1 MNLHQTKELLA
12 RHHLAPHKRLG
23 QNFLVH
29 SHTAQ
34 RIVDL
39 AGLNPEDTVVEVGVG
54 LGALTRP
61 LSGVAARVIGVEADS
76 GIIRLHE
83 ELQDLPENVRLVHAD
98 ILKLNL
104 AELCQDGARL
114 KIVANLPYSIS
125 SPFLFHLIEHREHL
139 HSAVIMLQ
147 KELGLR
153 LSAQPGSKVYGA
165 PTVLLAACADVEAL
179 LEVGPTEFHPQPQVD
194 SLVLRLSFYPEPAR
208 LKPLGDF
215 NATLVFTLFKKYPF
229 GTVFLTFGVGDCPAV
244 VLCNGSTEAHLLNR
258 IDAGDF
264 GGGTRFV
271 TMPSVLKETDFS
283 NRFSCNIFPDFDK
296 LVLMTDGIY
305 DAKFPSEAALTK
317 PASWKDFWADLAGE
331 NEDGHKVD
339 FLKENTSA
347 GEQLLEWLQFWST
360 GNHDDRTLAIV
371 F

>member
-215 NATLVFTLFKKYPF
+215 NRSLFNRIVRAAFAQRRK
-229 GTVFLTFGVGDCPAV
+229 T
-244 VLCNGSTEAHLLNR
+244 LLNALR
-258 IDAGDF
+258 PLEADKKRLATQLKNAGIAPAA
-264 GGGTRFV
+264 RA
-271 TMPSVLKETDFS
+271 ET
-283 NRFSCNIFPDFDK
+283 
-296 LVLMTDGIY
+296 L
-305 DAKFPSEAALTK
+305 
-317 PASWKDFWADLAGE
+317 
-331 NEDGHKVD
+331 
-339 FLKENTSA
+339 
-347 GEQLLEWLQFWST
+347 
-360 GNHDDRTLAIV
+360 TLADFIRLSQV
-371 F
+371 MAADTVVGQ

>member
-215 NATLVFTLFKKYPF
+215 NRSLFNRIVRAAFAQRRK
-229 GTVFLTFGVGDCPAV
+229 T
-244 VLCNGSTEAHLLNR
+244 LLNALR
-258 IDAGDF
+258 PLEADKKRLATQLKNAGIAP
-264 GGGTRFV
+264 TARA
-271 TMPSVLKETDFS
+271 ET
-283 NRFSCNIFPDFDK
+283 
-296 LVLMTDGIY
+296 L
-305 DAKFPSEAALTK
+305 
-317 PASWKDFWADLAGE
+317 
-331 NEDGHKVD
+331 
-339 FLKENTSA
+339 
-347 GEQLLEWLQFWST
+347 
-360 GNHDDRTLAIV
+360 TLADFIRLSQV
-371 F
+371 MAADTVVGQ

>member
-125 SPFLFHLIEHREHL
+125 RPFLFHLIEHREHL

-215 NATLVFTLFKKYPF
+215 NRSLFNRIVRAAFAQRRK
-229 GTVFLTFGVGDCPAV
+229 A
-244 VLCNGSTEAHLLNR
+244 LLNALR
-258 IDAGDF
+258 PLEADKKRLATQLKNAGIAPAA
-264 GGGTRFV
+264 RA
-271 TMPSVLKETDFS
+271 ET
-283 NRFSCNIFPDFDK
+283 
-296 LVLMTDGIY
+296 L
-305 DAKFPSEAALTK
+305 
-317 PASWKDFWADLAGE
+317 
-331 NEDGHKVD
+331 
-339 FLKENTSA
+339 
-347 GEQLLEWLQFWST
+347 
-360 GNHDDRTLAIV
+360 TLADFIRLSQV
-371 F
+371 MAADTVVGQ

>member
-153 LSAQPGSKVYGA
+153 MSAQPGSKVYGA

-215 NATLVFTLFKKYPF
+215 NRSLFNRIVRAAFAQRRK
-229 GTVFLTFGVGDCPAV
+229 A
-244 VLCNGSTEAHLLNR
+244 LLNALR
-258 IDAGDF
+258 PLEADKKRLATQLKNAGIAPAA
-264 GGGTRFV
+264 RA
-271 TMPSVLKETDFS
+271 ET
-283 NRFSCNIFPDFDK
+283 
-296 LVLMTDGIY
+296 L
-305 DAKFPSEAALTK
+305 
-317 PASWKDFWADLAGE
+317 
-331 NEDGHKVD
+331 
-339 FLKENTSA
+339 
-347 GEQLLEWLQFWST
+347 
-360 GNHDDRTLAIV
+360 TLADFIRLSQV
-371 F
+371 MAADTVVGQ

>member
-215 NATLVFTLFKKYPF
+215 NRSLFNRIVRAAFAQRRK
-229 GTVFLTFGVGDCPAV
+229 A
-244 VLCNGSTEAHLLNR
+244 LLNALR
-258 IDAGDF
+258 PLEADKKRLATQLKNAGIAPAA
-264 GGGTRFV
+264 RA
-271 TMPSVLKETDFS
+271 ET
-283 NRFSCNIFPDFDK
+283 
-296 LVLMTDGIY
+296 L
-305 DAKFPSEAALTK
+305 
-317 PASWKDFWADLAGE
+317 
-331 NEDGHKVD
+331 
-339 FLKENTSA
+339 
-347 GEQLLEWLQFWST
+347 
-360 GNHDDRTLAIV
+360 TLADSIRLSQV
-371 F
+371 MAADTVVGQ

>member
-165 PTVLLAACADVEAL
+165 PTVLLAACADVEAR

-215 NATLVFTLFKKYPF
+215 NRSLFNRIVRAAFAQRRK
-229 GTVFLTFGVGDCPAV
+229 A
-244 VLCNGSTEAHLLNR
+244 LLNALR
-258 IDAGDF
+258 PLEADKKRLATQLKNAGIAPAA
-264 GGGTRFV
+264 RA
-271 TMPSVLKETDFS
+271 ET
-283 NRFSCNIFPDFDK
+283 
-296 LVLMTDGIY
+296 L
-305 DAKFPSEAALTK
+305 
-317 PASWKDFWADLAGE
+317 
-331 NEDGHKVD
+331 
-339 FLKENTSA
+339 
-347 GEQLLEWLQFWST
+347 
-360 GNHDDRTLAIV
+360 TLADFIRLSQV
-371 F
+371 MAADTVVGQ

>member
-1 MNLHQTKELLA
+1 M
-12 RHHLAPHKRLG
+12 
-23 QNFLVH
+23 
-29 SHTAQ
+29 
-34 RIVDL
+34 
-39 AGLNPEDTVVEVGVG
+39 
-54 LGALTRP
+54 
-61 LSGVAARVIGVEADS
+61 
-76 GIIRLHE
+76 
-83 ELQDLPENVRLVHAD
+83 HAD

-215 NATLVFTLFKKYPF
+215 NRSLFNRIVRAAFAQRRK
-229 GTVFLTFGVGDCPAV
+229 A
-244 VLCNGSTEAHLLNR
+244 LLNALR
-258 IDAGDF
+258 PLEADKKRLATQLKNAGIAPAA
-264 GGGTRFV
+264 RA
-271 TMPSVLKETDFS
+271 ET
-283 NRFSCNIFPDFDK
+283 
-296 LVLMTDGIY
+296 L
-305 DAKFPSEAALTK
+305 
-317 PASWKDFWADLAGE
+317 
-331 NEDGHKVD
+331 
-339 FLKENTSA
+339 
-347 GEQLLEWLQFWST
+347 
-360 GNHDDRTLAIV
+360 TLADFIRLSQV
-371 F
+371 MAADTVVGQ

>member
-215 NATLVFTLFKKYPF
+215 NRSLFNRIVRAAFAQRRK
-229 GTVFLTFGVGDCPAV
+229 A
-244 VLCNGSTEAHLLNR
+244 LLNALR
-258 IDAGDF
+258 PLEADKKRLATQLKHAGIAPAA
-264 GGGTRFV
+264 RA
-271 TMPSVLKETDFS
+271 ET
-283 NRFSCNIFPDFDK
+283 
-296 LVLMTDGIY
+296 L
-305 DAKFPSEAALTK
+305 
-317 PASWKDFWADLAGE
+317 
-331 NEDGHKVD
+331 
-339 FLKENTSA
+339 
-347 GEQLLEWLQFWST
+347 
-360 GNHDDRTLAIV
+360 TLADFIRLSQV
-371 F
+371 MAADTVVGQ

>member
-153 LSAQPGSKVYGA
+153 LSAQPGSTVYGA

-215 NATLVFTLFKKYPF
+215 NRSLFNRIVRAAFAQRRK
-229 GTVFLTFGVGDCPAV
+229 A
-244 VLCNGSTEAHLLNR
+244 LLNALR
-258 IDAGDF
+258 PLEADKKRLATQLKNAGIAPAA
-264 GGGTRFV
+264 RA
-271 TMPSVLKETDFS
+271 ET
-283 NRFSCNIFPDFDK
+283 
-296 LVLMTDGIY
+296 L
-305 DAKFPSEAALTK
+305 
-317 PASWKDFWADLAGE
+317 
-331 NEDGHKVD
+331 
-339 FLKENTSA
+339 
-347 GEQLLEWLQFWST
+347 
-360 GNHDDRTLAIV
+360 TLADFIRLSQV
-371 F
+371 MAADTVVGQ

>member
-1 MNLHQTKELLA
+1 MNLRQTKELLA
-12 RHHLAPHKRLG
+12 RHQLAPHKRLG

-61 LSGVAARVIGVEADS
+61 LAGAAARVIGVEADS

-83 ELQDLPENVRLVHAD
+83 ELQDLPQNVRLVHAD

-104 AELCQDGARL
+104 AELCPNGARL

-139 HSAVIMLQ
+139 DSAVIMLQ

-153 LSAQPGSKVYGA
+153 LNAQPGSKVYGA
-165 PTVLLAACADVEAL
+165 PTVLLAACADVEPL
-179 LEVGPTEFHPQPQVD
+179 LAVGPAEFHPQPQVD

-208 LKPLGDF
+208 IKPLGAF
-215 NATLVFTLFKKYPF
+215 NRSLFSRIVRAAFAQRRK
-229 GTVFLTFGVGDCPAV
+229 T
-244 VLCNGSTEAHLLNR
+244 LLNALR
-258 IDAGDF
+258 PLEAD
-264 GGGTRFV
+264 
-271 TMPSVLKETDFS
+271 KE
-283 NRFSCNIFPDFDK
+283 K
-296 LVLMTDGIY
+296 LAM
-305 DAKFPSEAALTK
+305 
-317 PASWKDFWADLAGE
+317 
-331 NEDGHKVD
+331 
-339 FLKENTSA
+339 
-347 GEQLLEWLQFWST
+347 LLESADIAPT
-360 GNHDDRTLAIV
+360 ARAETLAPADFIRLSQV
-371 F
+371 MAANPLLDP

>member
-76 GIIRLHE
+76 GIICLHE

-215 NATLVFTLFKKYPF
+215 NRSLFNRIVRAAFAQRRK
-229 GTVFLTFGVGDCPAV
+229 A
-244 VLCNGSTEAHLLNR
+244 LLNALR
-258 IDAGDF
+258 PLEADKKRLATQLKNAGIAPAA
-264 GGGTRFV
+264 RA
-271 TMPSVLKETDFS
+271 ET
-283 NRFSCNIFPDFDK
+283 
-296 LVLMTDGIY
+296 L
-305 DAKFPSEAALTK
+305 
-317 PASWKDFWADLAGE
+317 
-331 NEDGHKVD
+331 
-339 FLKENTSA
+339 
-347 GEQLLEWLQFWST
+347 
-360 GNHDDRTLAIV
+360 TLADFIRLSQV
-371 F
+371 MAADTVVGQ

>member
-215 NATLVFTLFKKYPF
+215 NRSLFNRIVRAAFAQRRK
-229 GTVFLTFGVGDCPAV
+229 A
-244 VLCNGSTEAHLLNR
+244 LLNALR
-258 IDAGDF
+258 PLEADKKRLATQLKNAGIAP
-264 GGGTRFV
+264 TARA
-271 TMPSVLKETDFS
+271 ET
-283 NRFSCNIFPDFDK
+283 
-296 LVLMTDGIY
+296 L
-305 DAKFPSEAALTK
+305 
-317 PASWKDFWADLAGE
+317 
-331 NEDGHKVD
+331 
-339 FLKENTSA
+339 
-347 GEQLLEWLQFWST
+347 
-360 GNHDDRTLAIV
+360 TLADFIRLSQV
-371 F
+371 MAADTVVGQ

>member
-215 NATLVFTLFKKYPF
+215 NRSLFNRIVRAAFAQRHK
-229 GTVFLTFGVGDCPAV
+229 A
-244 VLCNGSTEAHLLNR
+244 LLNALR
-258 IDAGDF
+258 PLEADKKRLATQLKNAGIAPAA
-264 GGGTRFV
+264 RA
-271 TMPSVLKETDFS
+271 ET
-283 NRFSCNIFPDFDK
+283 
-296 LVLMTDGIY
+296 L
-305 DAKFPSEAALTK
+305 
-317 PASWKDFWADLAGE
+317 
-331 NEDGHKVD
+331 
-339 FLKENTSA
+339 
-347 GEQLLEWLQFWST
+347 
-360 GNHDDRTLAIV
+360 TLADFIRLSQV
-371 F
+371 MAADTVVGQ

>member
-215 NATLVFTLFKKYPF
+215 NRSLFNRIVRAAFAQRRK
-229 GTVFLTFGVGDCPAV
+229 A
-244 VLCNGSTEAHLLNR
+244 LLNALR
-258 IDAGDF
+258 PLEADKKRLATQLKNAGIAPAA
-264 GGGTRFV
+264 RA
-271 TMPSVLKETDFS
+271 ET
-283 NRFSCNIFPDFDK
+283 
-296 LVLMTDGIY
+296 L
-305 DAKFPSEAALTK
+305 
-317 PASWKDFWADLAGE
+317 
-331 NEDGHKVD
+331 
-339 FLKENTSA
+339 
-347 GEQLLEWLQFWST
+347 
-360 GNHDDRTLAIV
+360 TLADFIRLSQV
-371 F
+371 MAADTVVGQ